1 MLFFRHPRPII
12 DGRAVAVQIA
22 QRKVQDTQD
31 NRVLVIE
38 RKPEQAATKLN
49 QETLMPYPAPV
60 VCAASGVRDE

>member
-38 RKPEQAATKLN
+38 RKPEQRATKLN
-49 QETLMPYPAPV
+49 EQTSRPYPDQ
-60 VCAASGVRDE
+60 VCAASGVRGE